1 MAAMDTR
8 FFRGR
13 ATVALAVAAVLVSAV
28 FGLKVL
34 PLPALVVCCW
44 ALAATFQLIQA
55 VLAVR
60 IGATAAPGSPGRRF
74 WWGVVVTVGLFALGS
89 TIQLAAVLLRTGDLD
104 PTRRSD
110 LYLGLPAVLAVVDL
124 GALVLIGTLLT
135 SPLGLTS
142 ARERQRFWI
151 DATSVMVA
159 VGLFAWQFSGLGQGH
174 VLPAHHGDQVHMVLA
189 PAAFIVVA
197 FGIVKITLGGSAPF
211 TRSAA
216 AFGCLAAAVESVN
229 AGLGKTFMQTGHAS
243 WNLGL
248 GVLANIAILAC
259 FHVQLRRV
267 RGVTAPSRRS
277 RTRSFSPLPYL
288 SVGATFALLIVVLA
302 GQSLTFG
309 GWVALAAAIASTALV
324 AVRQLIAFVDNDR
337 LLKSLN
343 VTVWELAEAQDIL
356 TQTLDERDE
365 LSARLRHLAYHDP
378 LTGLANRALFL
389 ERAAEAL
396 AVRGAQPTVMNIDL
410 DEFKPVNDRFG
421 HDGGDQL
428 LREVAGRLTSC
439 VGSAG
444 LVARLGG
451 DEFAV
456 LLPRT
461 EPDAVAVLVEL
472 IARSVRRPVRL
483 RGGAVVSVGA
493 SIGTAVAERPGEDL
507 HTLMQRA
514 DLRMYAEK
522 HAARAVPAL

>member
-8 FFRGR
+8 FLRDR
-13 ATVALAVAAVLVSAV
+13 ATLALAVAAVLVSAV
-28 FGLKVL
+28 YGLNVL
-34 PLPALVVCCW
+34 PLPALVVGCW

-60 IGATAAPGSPGRRF
+60 IGATTAPGSPARRF
-74 WWGVVVTVGLFALGS
+74 WRGVLITVGLFAVGS
-89 TIQLAAVLLRTGDLD
+89 TTQLGAVLLTADELD
-104 PTRRSD
+104 PAGRPD
-110 LYLGLPAVLAVVDL
+110 LFVGHPVVLAIVDL
-124 GALVLIGTLLT
+124 GALVLIATLLAT
-135 SPLGLTS
+135 PLGLTS

-151 DATSVMVA
+151 DSASVMVA
-159 VGLFAWQFSGLGQGH
+159 VGLFAWQFSGLGDVAPGGRGG
-174 VLPAHHGDQVHMVLA
+174 LLHMVLA
-189 PAAFIVVA
+189 PAAFMVVA

-216 AFGCLAAAVESVN
+216 AFGCFAAAVESLN
-229 AGLGKTFMQTGHAS
+229 AGLGKTFLTTGHAS

-248 GVLANIAILAC
+248 GVLANVAILAC

-267 RGVTAPSRRS
+267 RGTSAPKRPG
-277 RTRSFSPLPYL
+277 RTRSFSVLPYL
-288 SVGATFALLIVVLA
+288 SLGATFALLIVVLA
-302 GQSLTFG
+302 DQSLTLG
-309 GWVALAAAIASTALV
+309 GWLALGAAIASTALV

-356 TQTLDERDE
+356 TQTLDERDV
-365 LSARLRHLAYHDP
+365 LAAKLRHLAYHDP

-396 AVRGAQPTVMNIDL
+396 ALPNTLPTVMNIDL
-410 DEFKPVNDRFG
+410 DQFKPVNDRFG

-428 LREVAGRLTSC
+428 LREVARRLVAC
-439 VGSAG
+439 VGTAG

-461 EPDAVAVLVEL
+461 APDAVVVLAEL
-472 IARSVRRPVRL
+472 LAAAVRRPVKL
-483 RGGAVVSVGA
+483 NGGAVVSVGA
-493 SIGTAVAERPGEDL
+493 SIGTAVADRPGEDL

-522 HAARAVPAL
+522 HSARVVSAV